1 MGGAVSKVSGAIK
14 SVTGAVGGISG
25 TALGGTVG
33 SGVSAMVDQLGLE
46 VKPADFTN
54 LQAAYAASGG
64 DAAKFNDAFKQ
75 LQAQSN
81 SQLGITQ
88 QAIGTSQNA
97 INQAAGVT
105 LGTQG
110 QALDYASSMAE
121 GTAPSAAQAQLQSG
135 KDQAIATQMA
145 MANSGNLSQMIGG
158 QRNAMNNAAN
168 LNQQSA
174 NQAAQLRAE
183 QQIAGMQ
190 QYGTQANSASQL
202 AQGISAQQQA
212 QAGQQADI
220 YGNQLNTQQSM
231 AGAENTAQANAITA
245 ANQKATLAQQANEA
259 TAKYKAQA
267 TGGLMNA
274 AGGAASVL
282 LASGG
287 IITGNSSSNT
297 NGLSASNTAGIHG
310 NVRSI
315 IDSQDPVIP
324 PVNFSKKPKDST
336 NPVEENMGEGVK
348 MDSSPEGG
356 GATETAIGDLS
367 ASTGGRVEGK
377 IVVKGDNTKNDIVPV
392 KLSAGEIVIPKSHA
406 YSIPMA
412 IKFLENIMSAKK
424 SDDTDHDGVVRPD
437 EVSKEN
443 HEEKS
448 FKSLGML
455 LEAYKNIDKKID
467 KIDSY
472 FKAKAKKG

>member
-1 MGGAVSKVSGAIK
+1 MGGAVSKIS
-14 SVTGAVGGISG
+14 SAVGGLIGNVASPV
-25 TALGGTVG
+25 LGAAGGAVG
-33 SGVSAMVDQLGLE
+33 SGVSAMVNQLGLE

-75 LQAQSN
+75 LQTQSN

-220 YGNQLNTQQSM
+220 YGNQLNTQQAMS
-231 AGAENTAQANAITA
+231 AAENTARANAITA
-245 ANQKATLAQQANEA
+245 ANEKANLEQQANEA
-259 TAKYKAQA
+259 TAKYKAA
-267 TGGLMNA
+267 AAGGLLNA
-274 AGGAASVL
+274 AGGAA
-282 LASGG
+282 
-287 IITGNSSSNT
+287 
-297 NGLSASNTAGIHG
+297 TAGITSDENLKKDVKSDKKMLEAFLDKLDAKSFEYKEADGEKGRTEGTHLG
-310 NVRSI
+310 VLA
-315 IDSQDPVIP
+315 QDVEKAPGGKSMVI
-324 PVNFSKKPKDST
+324 
-336 NPVEENMGEGVK
+336 EM
-348 MDSSPEGG
+348 PEGKG
-356 GATETAIGDLS
+356 IDMPS
-367 ASTGGRVEGK
+367 AV
-377 IVVKGDNTKNDIVPV
+377 
-392 KLSAGEIVIPKSHA
+392 
-406 YSIPMA
+406 
-412 IKFLENIMSAKK
+412 
-424 SDDTDHDGVVRPD
+424 
-437 EVSKEN
+437 
-443 HEEKS
+443 
-448 FKSLGML
+448 GML
-455 LEAYKNIDKKID
+455 MAAASNMHDRVKDIEELFKA
-467 KIDSY
+467 
-472 FKAKAKKG
+472 KAKAKKG

>member
-1 MGGAVSKVSGAIK
+1 MGGAVSKIS
-14 SVTGAVGGISG
+14 SAVGGLIGNVASP
-25 TALGGTVG
+25 ALGATGGAVG
-33 SGVSAMVDQLGLE
+33 SGVSAMVNQLGLE

-75 LQAQSN
+75 LQTQSN

-220 YGNQLNTQQSM
+220 YGNQLNTQQAMS
-231 AGAENTAQANAITA
+231 AAENTARANAITA
-245 ANQKATLAQQANEA
+245 ANEKANLEQQANEA
-259 TAKYKAQA
+259 TAKYKAA
-267 TGGLMNA
+267 AAGGLLNA
-274 AGGAASVL
+274 AGGAA
-282 LASGG
+282 
-287 IITGNSSSNT
+287 
-297 NGLSASNTAGIHG
+297 TAGITSDENLKKDVKSDKKMLEAFLDKLDAKSFEYKEADGEKGRTEGTHLG
-310 NVRSI
+310 VLA
-315 IDSQDPVIP
+315 QDVEKAPGGKSMVI
-324 PVNFSKKPKDST
+324 
-336 NPVEENMGEGVK
+336 EM
-348 MDSSPEGG
+348 PEGKG
-356 GATETAIGDLS
+356 IDMPS
-367 ASTGGRVEGK
+367 AV
-377 IVVKGDNTKNDIVPV
+377 
-392 KLSAGEIVIPKSHA
+392 
-406 YSIPMA
+406 
-412 IKFLENIMSAKK
+412 
-424 SDDTDHDGVVRPD
+424 
-437 EVSKEN
+437 
-443 HEEKS
+443 
-448 FKSLGML
+448 GML
-455 LEAYKNIDKKID
+455 MAAASNMHDRVKDIEELFKA
-467 KIDSY
+467 
-472 FKAKAKKG
+472 KAKAKKG